1 MIYSMRGAD
10 GKFDLRKM
18 DVFIRSLAWIAVFG
32 GLSALPF
39 LDDLLDELEKFF
51 GVPYRAKIREA
62 LLSMG
67 GEPLERAGV
76 AGLPALMGQ
85 IPGMVGVDLSGS
97 LRIGLPSLSNPAKG
111 ASETAFGVWGGLA
124 QKMANAWQAVGR
136 DDYLRAVEFA
146 SPAMLENLLKAQ
158 RMTTI
163 GATTPQG
170 KILFDAKGQPIK
182 ETTGEGIAQMMAF
195 RPERIAKVAE
205 EHREFGNIESTFTNR
220 RNNLYA
226 RFRLAKDAGDRQD
239 VIRDV
244 QKYNLDALKYRGA
257 IPVINAEGL
266 RRSFVAKPEKRYL
279 LWGAQSQNKNCNSL
293 NWT

>member
-1 MIYSMRGAD
+1 
-10 GKFDLRKM
+10 
-18 DVFIRSLAWIAVFG
+18 
-32 GLSALPF
+32 

-76 AGLPALMGQ
+76 AGIPALMGQ

-97 LRIGLPSLSNPAKG
+97 LRLGLPSLMNPAKG

-124 QKMANAWQAVGR
+124 QQMVNAWGSVGR
-136 DDYLRAVEFA
+136 EDYLRAVEFA
-146 SPAMLENLLKAQ
+146 SPAFIQNILKAQ
-158 RMTTI
+158 RMTSI

-170 KILFDAKGQPIK
+170 KVLFDAQGQPIK
-182 ETTGEGIAQMMAF
+182 ETTGEGFAQVLSF
-195 RPERIAKVAE
+195 RPERIAKVSE
-205 EHREFGNIESTFTNR
+205 EHREFGNIESNFTQR
-220 RNNLYA
+220 QYDLYA

-244 QKYNLDALKYRGA
+244 QKYNLEALKYRGA
-257 IPVINAEGL
+257 IPMINAESL

-279 LWGAQSQNKNCNSL
+279 LWGAQG
-293 NWT
+293 